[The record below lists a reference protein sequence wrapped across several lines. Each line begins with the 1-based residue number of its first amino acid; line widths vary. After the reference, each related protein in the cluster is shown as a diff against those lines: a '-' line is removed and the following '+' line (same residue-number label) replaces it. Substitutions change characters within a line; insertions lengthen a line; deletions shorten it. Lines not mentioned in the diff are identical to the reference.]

1 MSEGW
6 NEYLQLNCI
15 QPGNFHDNDND
26 DDDEDEDE
34 QKIRVHVHM
43 KWETMITNEWI
54 SHWIILLLKW
64 KKK

>member
-43 KWETMITNEWI
+43 KWETMITNE
-54 SHWIILLLKW
+54 
-64 KKK
+64 